1 MSALDTGG
9 PPPSTA
15 PARRRR
21 RLPGGRR
28 LRDGHHL
35 YWWIEILCAV
45 AFYLVYSGIRNLHHA
60 NATEAFQNAV
70 ELIDLQKALGIYWEE
85 HIQGWAL
92 GVRPLV
98 LFANYFYGSLHF
110 IATAGVMIYLFR
122 RWTDDYPIWRNTLAV
137 TTGIA
142 LIGFALFPLM
152 PPRLLPET
160 CEDNLRARVP
170 R

>member
-1 MSALDTGG
+1 ML
-9 PPPSTA
+9 
-15 PARRRR
+15 
-21 RLPGGRR
+21 
-28 LRDGHHL
+28 
-35 YWWIEILCAV
+35 
-45 AFYLVYSGIRNLHHA
+45 YLVYSGIRNLHHA

-160 CEDNLRARVP
+160 CEDNLARSSAAVSSTTRTRSRRTRPSGRSTRAR
-170 R
+170 